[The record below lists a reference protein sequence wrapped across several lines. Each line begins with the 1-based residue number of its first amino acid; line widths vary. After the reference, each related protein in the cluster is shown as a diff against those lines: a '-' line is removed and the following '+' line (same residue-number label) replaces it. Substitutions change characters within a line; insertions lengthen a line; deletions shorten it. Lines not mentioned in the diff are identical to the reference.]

1 MKNIYRNLCYPR
13 SRVYRSFAIRGF
25 AALHPGLFAAACV
38 AGLLACLVCGA
49 ARGLADEKSAD
60 VRVMSF
66 NIRFGTAS
74 DGDNHWEKRKQ
85 FLIETIKAF
94 DPDLLGT
101 QETLGFQRDYLAA
114 NLQGYDVLG
123 AGREDGREKGEMAA
137 LFFKRARFEKIDG
150 SHFWLSLTPDQPG
163 SKSWDSALPRMVT
176 WVKLRDRRQANA
188 KPILFFNTHF
198 DHRGVEARLESAR
211 LLRRRVTELGSE
223 CRVIVMG
230 DFNTGEGSE
239 PYKTLFAP
247 DSGGRPPLGD
257 TYRMAFPGRANRE
270 GTFSGFKVDSTN
282 GPRIDWI
289 AVSRDW
295 RVMKAAIDRTAREGR
310 TPSDHFPVTAV
321 LRPR

>member
-1 MKNIYRNLCYPR
+1 
-13 SRVYRSFAIRGF
+13 
-25 AALHPGLFAAACV
+25 
-38 AGLLACLVCGA
+38 
-49 ARGLADEKSAD
+49 
-60 VRVMSF
+60 MSF

-85 FLIETIKAF
+85 FLVETIKAF

-114 NLQGYDVLG
+114 NLPGYDALG

-150 SHFWLSLTPDQPG
+150 GHFWLSQTPDQPG

-176 WVKLRDRRQANA
+176 WVKLRDRGQTNA

-211 LLRRRVTELGSE
+211 LLRRRVAELGSE
-223 CRVIVMG
+223 CRVIVTG

-239 PYKTLFAP
+239 PYKRLF
-247 DSGGRPPLGD
+247 GREDGERSPLRD
-257 TYRMAFPGRANRE
+257 TYRIAFPVRAASE
-270 GTFSGFKVDSTN
+270 GTFSGFKADRTD

-289 AVSRDW
+289 AASRDW
-295 RVMKAAIDRTAREGR
+295 KVRKAAIDRTAREGR